1 MRACDLTAGM
11 GKLEMAAQSLSRATR
26 ETAETWNDQT
36 FRDFEE
42 MYVTAMDPK
51 LKNLLDA
58 VRRLAEAFAA
68 AEHECGDRDHV

>member
-11 GKLEMAAQSLSRATR
+11 GKLGMAAQSLCQATR
-26 ETAETWNDQT
+26 ETAESWNDQT

-51 LKNLLDA
+51 LRTCWNV